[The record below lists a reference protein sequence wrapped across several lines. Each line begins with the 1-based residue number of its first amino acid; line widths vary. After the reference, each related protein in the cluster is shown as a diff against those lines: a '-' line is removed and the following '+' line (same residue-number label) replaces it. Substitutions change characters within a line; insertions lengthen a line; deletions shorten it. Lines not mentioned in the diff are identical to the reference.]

1 MHPTNRI
8 SPLLCVAV
16 ALALAALPTRG
27 DDLTRPSL
35 LKAEESAKQSD
46 QEHFSFVGTKN
57 ILFVLDCTYSM
68 REALYFSPE
77 PKQKRQ
83 KFEIAKRLISGILA
97 SIPPTTCCGLREIG
111 FKTVDDTRA
120 DLNSYSNSFMGQP
133 TVECRVTELLVP
145 IGPENRKTIIA
156 AMNKTQP
163 VGKLTPLEFTLSQIF
178 EKDLSS
184 VQGRTLV
191 ILLTDGADTCGGH
204 PCRFLTKGLPSLTA
218 DIVVVSLLD
227 GHDRLALK
235 ELRCLAET
243 GQGKYYDLDSFDS
256 LIQDV
261 QEIGSPRSSEQ
272 R

>member
-1 MHPTNRI
+1 MRATNRI
-8 SPLLCVAV
+8 SPLLCAS
-16 ALALAALPTRG
+16 LALAFAVLPTRG
-27 DDLTRPSL
+27 DDLTRSTSPSL
-35 LKAEESAKQSD
+35 PKPEESVKQSD

-57 ILFVLDCTYSM
+57 ILFVLDCTYFM

-77 PKQKRQ
+77 PKQERQ

-120 DLNSYSNSFMGQP
+120 DLNSFMGQP
-133 TVECRVTELLVP
+133 DVECQVTELLVP

-163 VGKLTPLEFTLSQIF
+163 VGKLRPLDFTLRQIF

-184 VQGRTLV
+184 ALGRTLV

-204 PCRFLTKGLPSLTA
+204 PCRFLTELPSLTA
-218 DIVVVSLLD
+218 DVVVVSLLER
-227 GHDRLALK
+227 HDRLARK

-243 GQGKYYDLDSFDS
+243 GHGKYYDLDSFDS
-256 LIQDV
+256 LIQGV
-261 QEIGSPRSSEQ
+261 KEIGSPRSSD
-272 R
+272 RI